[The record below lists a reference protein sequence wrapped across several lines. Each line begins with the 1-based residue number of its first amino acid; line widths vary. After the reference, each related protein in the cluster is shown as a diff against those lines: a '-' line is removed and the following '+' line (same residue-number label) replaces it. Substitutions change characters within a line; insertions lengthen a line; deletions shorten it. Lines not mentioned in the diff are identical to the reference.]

1 VIVIHVA
8 QKCKLLGCGV
18 GFERRLEVNTSAP
31 ALNELC
37 CADGASK
44 HALQAFFDSLRA
56 EVADCG
62 IHVSV
67 VSPGY
72 IRTSLSVNSLT
83 ADGTTYGG
91 RYCISSATVLW

>member
-1 VIVIHVA
+1 MTYNVSGGTLNLT
-8 QKCKLLGCGV
+8 QPS
-18 GFERRLEVNTSAP
+18 TP
-31 ALNELC
+31 ALNESC

-56 EVADCG
+56 EVVDCG

-72 IRTSLSVNSLT
+72 IRTNLSVNSLT
-83 ADGTTYGG
+83 TDGTTYGSKYG
-91 RYCISSATVLW
+91 MSSASVVAIS